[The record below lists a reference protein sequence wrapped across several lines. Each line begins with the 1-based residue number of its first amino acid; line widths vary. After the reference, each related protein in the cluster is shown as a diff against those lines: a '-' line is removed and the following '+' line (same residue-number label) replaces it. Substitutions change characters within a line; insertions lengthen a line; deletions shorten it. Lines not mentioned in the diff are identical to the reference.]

1 MGKDIS
7 QKQKLKIAMMDLLHK
22 SSTQI
27 ESELNTNY
35 GINTGEAQTIV
46 NVLGYLK
53 KTHLKAE
60 KLPLEIEILNIMK
73 DAKWLEAC
81 KDTDFSKPID
91 HKKNKIDYSKLNLD
105 DLEKIKDLSLRMENW
120 KFSQNIDALCGG
132 TELHTNNLLKE
143 KING

>member
-1 MGKDIS
+1 MSNIS

-22 SSTQI
+22 SSAQI

-35 GINTGEAQTIV
+35 GINTDEVQTIV

-60 KLPLEIEILNIMK
+60 KLPLETEILNIMK
-73 DAKWLEAC
+73 DAEWLEAC
-81 KDTDFSKPID
+81 KDTDFSKPIN
-91 HKKNKIDYSKLNLD
+91 HKDNKIDYSKLNLD
-105 DLEKIKDLSLRMENW
+105 DLEKIKDINLRMENW
-120 KFSQNIDALCGG
+120 RLSQDTDALCGS

-143 KING
+143 HKNG